1 MIWPKIFLLS
11 GYVHFLFLKDFA
23 GYLIIGFFRSI
34 CKLFGEGDKY
44 INLRVKIKIL
54 FVNTHTSIY
63 IF

>member
-1 MIWPKIFLLS
+1 MSKDFSYYLDMCIF
-11 GYVHFLFLKDFA
+11 FFKDFA
-23 GYLIIGFFRSI
+23 GYLIFGFFGSI

-54 FVNTHTSIY
+54 FVNTHTGIY